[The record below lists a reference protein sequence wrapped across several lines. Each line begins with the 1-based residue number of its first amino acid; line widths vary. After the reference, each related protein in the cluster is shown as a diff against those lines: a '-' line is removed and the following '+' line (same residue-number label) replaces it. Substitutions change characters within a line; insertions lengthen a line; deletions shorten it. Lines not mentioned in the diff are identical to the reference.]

1 MFYAMSQ
8 FLNSC
13 SECGHGKCF
22 ECMFNSSE
30 RCNICL
36 GVENAISP
44 IHAGSGPGGNR
55 IFASVHG
62 RVRAPASGRTRPGP
76 VALKTASAFSRESGF
91 QSATASLCS
100 GNGFPPSSA
109 GKYSSKWNVLHSSLV
124 RISGLSFGHF
134 SVNHRLVDLP
144 EYWVFW
150 IFSLE
155 FWENHWVFVQLMGK
169 YW

>member
-1 MFYAMSQ
+1 MLC
-8 FLNSC
+8 LNFSIHVF

-100 GNGFPPSSA
+100 GNGADGFPPSSA
-109 GKYSSKWNVLHSSLV
+109 GEKFKLINVY
-124 RISGLSFGHF
+124 IMHF
-134 SVNHRLVDLP
+134 IRR
-144 EYWVFW
+144 WQCW
-150 IFSLE
+150 IMKIYCLWLCREHCRF
-155 FWENHWVFVQLMGK
+155 
-169 YW
+169 